1 LSEESEAGFLGRW
14 ARRKAQAQQETRA
27 AESAPQNVGQTDAQT
42 GLGDDAQA
50 EAEPFDLASLPSLE
64 SIDASTD
71 VSAFLRREVP
81 DWLRNAA
88 LKKAW
93 AADPVIR
100 DYVNPA
106 MEYAYDWNA
115 PGGVPGAGALEAG
128 HDALRQALDMLSQT
142 PDEGRDGP
150 HTLVARSSAVTS
162 DAEENVTVS
171 SPPPPVET
179 VRRSESESAAIVG
192 VSGAKTEICETD
204 AKAAVGE
211 PAQAAAPLAPP
222 RRRHGGATPV

>member
-1 LSEESEAGFLGRW
+1 VSEDDESSFLGRW
-14 ARRKAQAQQETRA
+14 ARRKAQARQEA
-27 AESAPQNVGQTDAQT
+27 LAPDARPP
-42 GLGDDAQA
+42 DAQA
-50 EAEPFDLASLPSLE
+50 GAGAGEDQDAKTEAEPFDLASLPSLE
-64 SIDASTD
+64 SIDATTD

-93 AADPVIR
+93 AADPAIR

-128 HDALRQALDMLSQT
+128 HDALRQAMDMLTQT
-142 PDEGRDGP
+142 PQEGSETA
-150 HTLVARSSAVTS
+150 HTLVGRSSAVAS
-162 DAEENVTVS
+162 NDEEDQS
-171 SPPPPVET
+171 LPAPPPASEN
-179 VRRSESESAAIVG
+179 VRRSETESAAIMV
-192 VSGAKTEICETD
+192 VSDLKTESCETTPTVAD
-204 AKAAVGE
+204 GK
-211 PAQAAAPLAPP
+211 PSQDAAAPAPP